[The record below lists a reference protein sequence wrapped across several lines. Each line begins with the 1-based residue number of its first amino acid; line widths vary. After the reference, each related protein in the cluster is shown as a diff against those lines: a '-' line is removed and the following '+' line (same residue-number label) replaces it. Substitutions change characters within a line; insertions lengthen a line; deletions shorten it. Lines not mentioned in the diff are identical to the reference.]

1 MKKFLFLFTTVFIIS
16 STLSCSITKK
26 ATLINLESGEKV
38 MAIFKDNSGTSGYCE
53 AIMPDGEKLVG
64 TYVGVR
70 GTDVITYG
78 SATGKVNS
86 KTNYSSAGQNILDAS
101 SASNYSATGA
111 ARTVGGQGKAYAIL
125 SSTLPNSTLTLE
137 IIAIYNVLGG
147 GGYGD
152 AKTNDGRSFKVVF
165 N

>member
-1 MKKFLFLFTTVFIIS
+1 MKKILFLFITLLVTS
-16 STLSCSITKK
+16 SILSCITKK

-38 MAIFKDNSGTSGYCE
+38 MAVFKDNSGTSGYCE

-78 SATGKVNS
+78 SATGKINS
-86 KTNYSSAGQNILDAS
+86 ETNYSSAGQNILDAS
-101 SASNYSATGA
+101 STSNYSATGA

-125 SSTLPNSTLTLE
+125 SSTSPNSTLTLE
-137 IIAIYNVLGG
+137 IVAIYNVLGG

-152 AKTNDGRSFKVVF
+152 AKTNDGRSFKVIF